1 MSGYRATDWCIVQ
14 TSSAGTLALAS
25 ALNDAG
31 IEAWTPI
38 GIAVKRMGKTRDR
51 VEQTVPLMPTFAFA
65 RYHSLPDV
73 LAMAHAPA
81 PVYQV
86 WDKEQRR
93 MVMRGRPFFRVFRH
107 GHIYPAVSDRDL
119 DKLRLAERQGRP
131 IEHVRIFKPGEA
143 VRLGAGSGFE
153 GLIGEI
159 SEVKGNYAFVR
170 FSLFGTHPTVKVNAR
185 SLLSAA

>member
-1 MSGYRATDWCIVQ
+1 MGGYRATDWCIVQ

-31 IEAWTPI
+31 IEAWTPT
-38 GIAVKRMGKTRDR
+38 GIAVKRVGKRRDR

-81 PVYQV
+81 PVYLV
-86 WDKEQRR
+86 WDKVERR

-107 GHIYPAVSDRDL
+107 GQNYPAVSDRDL

-131 IEHVRIFKPGEA
+131 IEHVRIFKPGEE
-143 VRLGAGSGFE
+143 VRVGSTPSFD
-153 GLIGEI
+153 GLVGVIH
-159 SEVKGNYAFVR
+159 EVKGNYAFVR
-170 FSLFGTHPTVKVNAR
+170 FSAFGGEATIKINGR
-185 SLLSAA
+185 QLLSAA